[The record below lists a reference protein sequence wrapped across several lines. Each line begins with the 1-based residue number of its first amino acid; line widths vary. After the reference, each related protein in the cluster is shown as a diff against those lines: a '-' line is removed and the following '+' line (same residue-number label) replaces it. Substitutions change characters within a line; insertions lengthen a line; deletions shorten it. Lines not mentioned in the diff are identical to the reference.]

1 MSLEASHKVMGGVN
15 KHKIQQP
22 ARKKYGYDQPIN
34 QIDCI
39 PSDYCLEESK
49 EDLVVSPHIVIVL
62 DNKSFNGMASQTEQ
76 GHLDGMVD

>member
-1 MSLEASHKVMGGVN
+1 
-15 KHKIQQP
+15 
-22 ARKKYGYDQPIN
+22 
-34 QIDCI
+34 
-39 PSDYCLEESK
+39 LEESK